1 MISNDNRVKKSRAE
15 GSSVYSEV
23 YKFLFNSRSA
33 NLWQDFYVRTSVK
46 DTVAYGYSLSLFLQ
60 TIKVS
65 YIPLLRGRS
74 PFRFFRP
81 IFHSRSFF
89 RQSLRGNVEHV
100 FVVRICNNR
109 VCLGNG
115 EISPGDI

>member
-1 MISNDNRVKKSRAE
+1 M
-15 GSSVYSEV
+15 
-23 YKFLFNSRSA
+23 
-33 NLWQDFYVRTSVK
+33 RTSVK

-74 PFRFFRP
+74 PFRFFRT